1 MAVTQIWCRLTLSA
15 LPLIVGAC
23 AGPEY
28 RAPLPTSPTTV
39 SLPAPMARP
48 APPDVLPALAPE
60 DPVKATFAALS
71 DGLVKPRR
79 EWFKGVTY
87 MPPYHPNHSYL
98 VYIPEGN
105 STAFQFSAGEKPQP
119 ATCSDGGMILSQSW
133 SSMGV
138 GASKSWVW
146 TVKSKMT
153 APRQDCTVTTNR
165 GIYSI
170 VVQPTTKTHT
180 SKVRWSDPY
189 GFLSEAD
196 PETPDICT
204 PADVNYT
211 LAGDDGAFGLRVGD
225 VSNDGSHTC
234 IRFPQSAAF
243 DLPAV
248 WLIEGESERP
258 ATPSMINGAYLID
271 GVPPIIELRTDNATI
286 RIERAVQ

>member
-1 MAVTQIWCRLTLSA
+1 MGRLTA
-15 LPLIVGAC
+15 VGLPLLLAAC

-28 RAPLPTSPTTV
+28 RPPLPTLPTAA
-39 SLPAPMARP
+39 SLPAPVVRR
-48 APPDVLPALAPE
+48 APPDTLPVMAAE

-87 MPPYHPNHSYL
+87 TPPYHPNHSYL

-105 STAFQFSAGEKPQP
+105 STVFMFGPGEKPQP
-119 ATCSDGGMILSQSW
+119 ALCSDGGAILSQAW

-138 GASKSWVW
+138 GPSKSWVW
-146 TVKSKMT
+146 TVKAKMT

-165 GIYSI
+165 GIYS
-170 VVQPTTKTHT
+170 VVIQPTTKTHT

-189 GFLSEAD
+189 GFLTEAD
-196 PETPDICT
+196 PETPDVCT
-204 PADVNYT
+204 KADVNYT
-211 LAGDDGAFGLRVGD
+211 LAGNEGAFGLRVGD
-225 VSNDGSHTC
+225 VSNDGNHTC
-234 IRFPQSAAF
+234 IQFPQSAAF

-258 ATPSMINGAYLID
+258 ATPSTIDGAYVID
-271 GVPPIIELRTDNATI
+271 GVPPVIELRTDNATI